1 MIGLLI
7 TLLVAALA
15 YVLLVAIT
23 GSAIVGIVAAILI
36 LLAGIPSGGFGFG
49 SRFGGASSARW
60 ARRSRRSDS
69 NRRPALIT
77 RALLYQLSYS
87 GAAEPSLGL
96 GRADG
101 HLDVPV
107 SVR

>member
-36 LLAGIPSGGFGFG
+36 LLGGIPTGGFGYG
-49 SRFGGASSARW
+49 NRFGAR
-60 ARRSRRSDS
+60 
-69 NRRPALIT
+69 
-77 RALLYQLSYS
+77 
-87 GAAEPSLGL
+87 
-96 GRADG
+96 
-101 HLDVPV
+101 
-107 SVR
+107 